1 MTKTNTLKVKLG
13 WELCLKVY
21 RTLLKSRET
30 KDDSEYEL
38 LTSGGKLKLLLSFTR
53 SMKNEYIE

>member
-1 MTKTNTLKVKLG
+1 MTKTNMLKVKRG

-30 KDDSEYEL
+30 KDDSGYEL
-38 LTSGGKLKLLLSFTR
+38 LTSGKK
-53 SMKNEYIE
+53 

>member
-30 KDDSEYEL
+30 KDDSGYEL
-38 LTSGGKLKLLLSFTR
+38 LTSGDK
-53 SMKNEYIE
+53 